1 MQSLIYY
8 RTPCGAEVVILT
20 THTMEK
26 RGKAAPQDVSKSE
39 KVEQKIDLNK
49 LERKAWQSHFDDG
62 LWEIMFGVM
71 VVGMA
76 LRIFTDS
83 VWSYLLVPGAA
94 VIWLVGRKYITTPR
108 IGLVKFRSP
117 RVKRQTIAV
126 MGTAAAAVIMLFFL
140 LLVRPALDLSQTGT
154 GLVLAFLVILIL
166 SFIAYF
172 IDFPRLYMYGVLLG
186 MSMGLNEAFG
196 DRIGSVAFLVTG
208 CISLLIG
215 LVLLFRFVQRHP
227 KQDS

>member
-1 MQSLIYY
+1 M
-8 RTPCGAEVVILT
+8 T
-20 THTMEK
+20 THTVEK
-26 RGKAAPQDVSKSE
+26 RGTSAPQDVSKSE

-71 VVGMA
+71 MVGMA
-76 LRIFTDS
+76 LRQFTDN

-108 IGLVKFRSP
+108 IGLVKFRSL
-117 RVKRQTIAV
+117 RVKRQTTAV
-126 MGTAAAAVIMLFFL
+126 VGTAVAVVMVFLFL
-140 LLVRPALDLSQTGT
+140 MVVRPALDLSRPET
-154 GLVLAFLVILIL
+154 GLVLAILVVLIL
-166 SFIAYF
+166 GFIAYF

-186 MSMGLNEAFG
+186 VSMGLTEAFG
-196 DRIGSVAFLVTG
+196 DRIGSIAFLGLG

-215 LVLLFRFVQRHP
+215 LVVLVRFVQRYP
-227 KQDS
+227 KQGT